1 MFEIFQYNT
10 VLFAEPDESIV
21 EELSSDVYALEEV
34 MRMVLEIINSCLV
47 SQMKNNS
54 NLIYTLLYEQAI
66 FKPFENHPTFSD
78 LLSNISMVR
87 RLDYS

>member
-1 MFEIFQYNT
+1 
-10 VLFAEPDESIV
+10 
-21 EELSSDVYALEEV
+21 
-34 MRMVLEIINSCLV
+34 MRMVLEIINSSLV

-66 FKPFENHPTFSD
+66 FKPFERHPTFSD

-87 RLDYS
+87 NDIIRKIV